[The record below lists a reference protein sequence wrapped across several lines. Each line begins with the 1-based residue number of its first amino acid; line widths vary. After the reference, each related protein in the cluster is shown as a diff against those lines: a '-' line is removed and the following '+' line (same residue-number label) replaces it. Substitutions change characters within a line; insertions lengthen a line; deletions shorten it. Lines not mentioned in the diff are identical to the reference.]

1 MTMHRCSIDRR
12 RFMQSAAA
20 IPAPLFFSPL
30 LSKRRS
36 FLEGA
41 RNLSSSYGPVCFGKA
56 VGDQQIVGI
65 AEAAAKQL
73 GLHDC
78 NLEQTAEMIFGPIS
92 FTDDSWRGHW
102 PYDIVKTEY
111 RQKQIVWCDGWILS
125 ITEATAIWVI
135 VRQRSLLDMQELA
148 A

>member
-1 MTMHRCSIDRR
+1 MTMHRCLIDRR
-12 RFMQSAAA
+12 RFLPSAAA
-20 IPAPLFFSPL
+20 ISALLFFSPL
-30 LSKRRS
+30 LSKKRS
-36 FLEGA
+36 LLERP
-41 RNLSSSYGPVCFGKA
+41 RNLSRSYGPVCFGEA
-56 VGDQQIVGI
+56 VGDQQIFGI

-78 NLEQTAEMIFGPIS
+78 NLEQTAEKIFGRIS
-92 FTDDSWRGHW
+92 FTDDSWRSHW
-102 PYDIVKTEY
+102 PYDTVKTEY

-135 VRQRSLLDMQELA
+135 VRQRSLHDMQELA

>member
-1 MTMHRCSIDRR
+1 MTMHRRSIDRR
-12 RFMQSAAA
+12 RFLQSAAA
-20 IPAPLFFSPL
+20 IPAPLFFPPL
-30 LSKRRS
+30 LSKKRAS
-36 FLEGA
+36 LEGA
-41 RNLSSSYGPVCFGKA
+41 RSLSSSYGPVCFGEA
-56 VGDQQIVGI
+56 VGDQQIIGI

-73 GLHDC
+73 GLQDC
-78 NLEQTAEMIFGPIS
+78 NLEQTTEKIFGRIS

-135 VRQRSLLDMQELA
+135 VRQRSLHDMQELA